1 MEQIKILGNAFDV
14 LTIGEDKLLLQL
26 NKSLK
31 QIEDSIPLISQTIVN
46 EEFKQLEN
54 IVSSETELLL
64 YCQQSKQVQ
73 LLKQLSQMEAPISRS
88 DENEIFIDVCFELSE
103 DWERVINNI
112 GQDKETI
119 IDEILKQSYRLIN
132 YGFQPGFMY
141 LDGLDEKL
149 HVPRLDNPRLEVP
162 AGSLAIGGKYLGV
175 YGSNSPGGWNIIG
188 RTQHIYKR
196 LNQKDLPKIS
206 QEIRFIRL
214 TKEQY
219 LRKHK

>member
-73 LLKQLSQMEAPISRS
+73 LLKQLSQMEAPISRP

-149 HVPRLDNPRLEVP
+149 HVQRLDNPRLEVP

-188 RTQHIYKR
+188 RTPHIYKR
-196 LNQKDLPKIS
+196 LNKKDLPKIS
-206 QEIRFIRL
+206 QKIRFIRL